1 MAGKNGNVN
10 RKQRL
15 VSGVCKLMV
24 KINKRTGENTP
35 LLLHSVDM
43 PGGIR
48 YNSFYIHNRQEAKIW
63 TVILL

>member
-1 MAGKNGNVN
+1 M
-10 RKQRL
+10 
-15 VSGVCKLMV
+15 MV
-24 KINKRTGENTP
+24 KITKRTGKNVLP
-35 LLLHSVDM
+35 ILHSVDM

>member
-1 MAGKNGNVN
+1 
-10 RKQRL
+10 
-15 VSGVCKLMV
+15 MV
-24 KINKRTGENTP
+24 KITKRTGENTH
-35 LLLHSVDM
+35 LVMRSVDM